1 MTETQKRTCHTILE
15 HYGIESQM
23 RILVEECAEL
33 IQAVSKVERNGSTTE
48 TIRNLFAE
56 IADVEIML
64 EQVKHHY
71 SEWGTEKLIDYKLI
85 RQLERIKKD
94 GESDG

>member
-1 MTETQKRTCHTILE
+1 MTETQKLTCHRILE
-15 HYGIESQM
+15 HYGIESQR

-33 IQAVSKVERNGSTTE
+33 IQAVSKVERSGSSSE
-48 TIRNLFAE
+48 TIKNLFAE

-64 EQVKHHY
+64 EQVKYYY
-71 SEWGTEKLIDYKLI
+71 SEYGTKRLIDYKLI

-94 GESDG
+94 GETK

>member
-1 MTETQKRTCHTILE
+1 MNAIQMLNCHEILE
-15 HYGIESQM
+15 HYGIESQRRM
-23 RILVEECAEL
+23 LVEECAEL

-71 SEWGTEKLIDYKLI
+71 SEWGTERLIDYKI
-85 RQLERIKKD
+85 NRQLKRM
-94 GESDG
+94 ESEK

>member
-1 MTETQKRTCHTILE
+1 MTEQQKAMCRQILE
-15 HYGIESQM
+15 HYGIESQR

-71 SEWGTEKLIDYKLI
+71 SEWGTERLIDYKLN
-85 RQLERIKKD
+85 RQLKRM
-94 GESDG
+94 ESEK

>member
-1 MTETQKRTCHTILE
+1 MNAIQMLTCHEILE
-15 HYGIESQM
+15 HYGIENQR

-33 IQAVSKVERNGSTTE
+33 IQAISKVERNGSTTK
-48 TIRNLFAE
+48 TIENLFAE

-71 SEWGTEKLIDYKLI
+71 SKWGTERLIDYKLN
-85 RQLERIKKD
+85 RQLERIAKER
-94 GESDG
+94 G

>member
-1 MTETQKRTCHTILE
+1 MTEQQKAKCKLILE
-15 HYGIESQM
+15 HYGIESQR

-33 IQAVSKVERNGSTTE
+33 IQAISKVERNGSTTE

-64 EQVKHHY
+64 EQVKHFY
-71 SEWGTEKLIDYKLI
+71 SEYGTERLIDYKLD
-85 RQLERIKKD
+85 RQLKRM
-94 GESDG
+94 ESEK

>member
-1 MTETQKRTCHTILE
+1 MNAAQKMDCHRILE
-15 HYGIESQM
+15 HYGIESQR

-33 IQAVSKVERNGSTTE
+33 IQAISKVKRNGSTTE
-48 TIRNLFAE
+48 MIRNLFAE

-71 SEWGTEKLIDYKLI
+71 SEWGTERLIDYKLN
-85 RQLERIKKD
+85 RQLERIKKE
-94 GESDG
+94 GESE

>member
-1 MTETQKRTCHTILE
+1 MIKMTEQQKAKCKLILE
-15 HYGIESQM
+15 HYGIESQR

-33 IQAVSKVERNGSTTE
+33 IQAISKVERNGSTTE

-64 EQVKHHY
+64 EQVKHFY
-71 SEWGTEKLIDYKLI
+71 SEYGTERLIDYKLD
-85 RQLERIKKD
+85 RQLKRM
-94 GESDG
+94 ESEK

>member
-1 MTETQKRTCHTILE
+1 MTNEQKRICHEILE
-15 HYGIESQM
+15 HYGIESQR

-33 IQAVSKVERNGSTTE
+33 KQAVSKVERNGSTTE

-64 EQVKHHY
+64 EQVKHYY
-71 SEWGTEKLIDYKLI
+71 SEYGTERLIDYKLN

-94 GESDG
+94 GKSK